1 MRCYFKRKQKQKRNF
16 KSEIETLYSDLL
28 IDQNVDFSV
37 LKNEI
42 DKLSSLE
49 FTNEMWSYINPKA
62 NTYNMEIAM
71 GRLYNVIA
79 LLSSGLSESEVRK
92 LVISYTDNIAAKLL
106 KNKYSF

>member
-1 MRCYFKRKQKQKRNF
+1 MRGYFKRKPKQKRNF
-16 KSEIETLYSDLL
+16 KSEVETLY
-28 IDQNVDFSV
+28 VDFSV

-42 DKLSSLE
+42 AKLSSLE
-49 FTNEMWSYINPKA
+49 FTNEMWSYINPKG

-71 GRLYNVIA
+71 ERLYNVIA
-79 LLSSGLSESEVRK
+79 LLSSGLSESEVRE